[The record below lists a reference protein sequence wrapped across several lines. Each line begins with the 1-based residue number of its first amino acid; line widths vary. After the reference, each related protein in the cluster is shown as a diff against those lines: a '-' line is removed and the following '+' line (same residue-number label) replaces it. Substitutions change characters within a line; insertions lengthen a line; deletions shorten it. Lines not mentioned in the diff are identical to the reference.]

1 MAGNEYQD
9 LQMQE
14 CHIYSVLGAT
24 SLERS
29 SCESNFLKVHNS
41 CSERKLHIWKTT
53 AITGIIVFFLTISV
67 QGILIYIGLSRH
79 PLPLTHPSMAKA
91 SLLQELLSSNCKMNG
106 TALQHCELGWIFFN
120 GKCYFFSQDI
130 MNWTSSKAHCEKK
143 GSSLVVINNKDEQD
157 FLANTVK
164 STYWLGLS
172 RTIAGYWIWQDT
184 SHLNNNN
191 AYWNFG
197 QPDKNGKENCVSMVS
212 DPKGWNDDSCSKLFR
227 GICEKDIWIRV
238 PLNYLCDKNVY
249 PVI

>member
-29 SCESNFLKVHNS
+29 SCESNFLK
-41 CSERKLHIWKTT
+41 
-53 AITGIIVFFLTISV
+53 
-67 QGILIYIGLSRH
+67 GLSRH

-91 SLLQELLSSNCKMNG
+91 SLLQELLSSNCKMN
-106 TALQHCELGWIFFN
+106 
-120 GKCYFFSQDI
+120 DI

-164 STYWLGLS
+164 STHWLGLS